1 MSENPNFVD
10 SYTNLGVLYAED
22 LKDYDK
28 AIEKFEETIILDPSN
43 HKAYSNLILAKLKI
57 VKSEN
62 VDWWQTSAIKKVT
75 MCILIFLLLSLI
87 LMALYSIILSTFYNE
102 SQSIIETNTI
112 TESLSNITTTTTR
125 NSITIFSQIMILI
138 GTVVLLLCSPYITKL
153 KLTSS
158 GVEFEMENP
167 REDVEDYD
175 GATK

>member
-1 MSENPNFVD
+1 
-10 SYTNLGVLYAED
+10 
-22 LKDYDK
+22 
-28 AIEKFEETIILDPSN
+28 
-43 HKAYSNLILAKLKI
+43 
-57 VKSEN
+57 
-62 VDWWQTSAIKKVT
+62 
-75 MCILIFLLLSLI
+75 
-87 LMALYSIILSTFYNE
+87 MALYSIILSTFYNE